1 MRNIGVFCGTF
12 NPIHLGHL
20 LMAECAR
27 DQFELEKVLFITS
40 ANPPHRI
47 SGLLDKEER
56 HEMVAAAVA
65 DNPFFEAS
73 RLEMDRAGLSYTVD
87 TLRLVKEN
95 CGADTRLNL
104 IIGEDN
110 LPYIKQWRESSEILR
125 LCRLLVAPR
134 QFPTPNPKYG
144 SAAGPDGGE
153 LAGASMEMTDFPL
166 IPISASEIRERLAS
180 GRSIRY
186 MVPPAVYDILMKKGH
201 YRQATPGGL

>member
-1 MRNIGVFCGTF
+1 MRDIGLFCGTF

-27 DQFELEKVLFITS
+27 DQFELERVLFITS
-40 ANPPHRI
+40 PSPPHRT

-56 HEMVAAAVA
+56 HAMVAAAVA

-73 RLEMDRAGLSYTVD
+73 RLEMDRAGPSYTVD

-95 CGADTRLNL
+95 YGTDTRLNL

-110 LPYIKQWRESSEILR
+110 LPYIKQWRESSEILM

-144 SAAGPDGGE
+144 SAAGPDGG
-153 LAGASMEMTDFPL
+153 LPAAASIEMMEFPL
-166 IPISASEIRERLAS
+166 IPISASEIRERLAR

-186 MVPPAVYDILMKKGH
+186 MVPPAVYDILMKKRH
-201 YRQATPGGL
+201 YRQATPGGF

>member
-1 MRNIGVFCGTF
+1 
-12 NPIHLGHL
+12 
-20 LMAECAR
+20 MAECAR
-27 DQFELEKVLFITS
+27 DQFELERVLFITS
-40 ANPPHRI
+40 PSPPHRT

-56 HEMVAAAVA
+56 HAMVAAAVA

-73 RLEMDRAGLSYTVD
+73 RLEMDRAGPSYTVD

-95 CGADTRLNL
+95 YGTDTRLNL

-110 LPYIKQWRESSEILR
+110 LPYIKQWRESSEILM

-144 SAAGPDGGE
+144 SAAGPDGG
-153 LAGASMEMTDFPL
+153 LPAAASIEMMEFPL
-166 IPISASEIRERLAS
+166 IPISASEIRERLAR

-186 MVPPAVYDILMKKGH
+186 MVPPAVYDILMKKRH
-201 YRQATPGGL
+201 YRQATPGGF